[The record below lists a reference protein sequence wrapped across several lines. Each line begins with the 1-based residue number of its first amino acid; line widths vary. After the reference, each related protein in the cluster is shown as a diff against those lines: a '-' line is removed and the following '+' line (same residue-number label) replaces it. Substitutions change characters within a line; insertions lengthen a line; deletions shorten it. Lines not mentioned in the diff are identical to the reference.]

1 MPGRRPIQLAAP
13 VFGAGEEA
21 GVLAVLRSGQLA
33 QGPVVEELERLFAL
47 EHDSPYAV
55 AVSNGTTALMTAL
68 EALRLG
74 PGDEVITSPLTF
86 VATLSAILR
95 VGATAVLVDVDAD
108 LCLSPAAVEAAIT
121 PRTRAVLPVH
131 LYGLPADLPAL
142 SAVAARHGIA
152 LVEDAAQAHGARVA
166 GRAVGSFGTGCFS
179 LYATK
184 NIAAGE
190 GGVVTTSDAGVAD
203 RLRLLRN
210 HGVREQGRV
219 ELIGDNRR
227 LSDLHAAVAL
237 PQLRRLREI
246 TAARRANAALLTR
259 GLTGVRGLTLPIEP
273 AGRESSF
280 HQYVIQVAEGA
291 RLSRDELAD
300 ELARHDIGTAV
311 YYRRLTHD
319 HPAFRG
325 HPGVR
330 AHPTPAAARA
340 TGEVLSLPVRP
351 GLTQSEIAEVV
362 DVVRTALR

>member
-1 MPGRRPIQLAAP
+1 MRGHRPIQLAAP
-13 VFGAGEEA
+13 AFGADEEA

-33 QGPVVEELERLFAL
+33 QGPVVEELERLFAA

-68 EALRLG
+68 EALQLG
-74 PGDEVITSPLTF
+74 SGDEVITSPLTF
-86 VATLSAILR
+86 VATLSTILR

-142 SAVAARHGIA
+142 SAITARHGLA
-152 LVEDAAQAHGARVA
+152 LVEDAAQAHGAHVA
-166 GRAVGSFGTGCFS
+166 GRAVGSFGIGCFS

-184 NIAAGE
+184 NVAAGE
-190 GGVVTTSDAGVAD
+190 GGLVTTSDAGLAD

-210 HGVREQGRV
+210 HGVRERGRV
-219 ELIGDNRR
+219 ELVGDNRR

-237 PQLRRLREI
+237 PRLRRLGEI
-246 TAARRANAALLTR
+246 TAARRANAARLTR
-259 GLTGVRGLTLPIEP
+259 GLTGTRGITLPREP

-280 HQYVIQVAEGA
+280 HQYVIQVAEDA
-291 RLSRDELAD
+291 ALSRDQLAD
-300 ELARHDIGTAV
+300 ELAHQGIGSAV
-311 YYRRLTHD
+311 YYRRLAHD
-319 HPAFRG
+319 HPGFHG
-325 HPGVR
+325 HPGLRV
-330 AHPTPAAARA
+330 HSTTIAARA
-340 TGEVLSLPVRP
+340 TGQVLSLPVHP
-351 GLTQSEIAEVV
+351 GLTPSEVDQVV